1 MFEKAPSI
9 GKTAS
14 RKNMTIFCKF
24 FEFVRGCNA
33 PDITRRILHDGEIS

>member
-1 MFEKAPSI
+1 MFERAPSI

-14 RKNMTIFCKF
+14 RKKITIFCTF
-24 FEFVRGCNA
+24 FEFVRGFNA